1 MEMKNKLLL
10 SREVKLNLVIYAAF
24 MLIAVIGLLYGNAI
38 KDKHSFLR
46 VWDYGS
52 VLILLLGVPFLFLQ
66 TKANLPNFWE
76 KNISNKQRLLIP
88 AATGAIFGILDI
100 IAIKL
105 ILHPEPY
112 TELPPFLQP
121 FPYSLFLYFSGAFEI
136 EVFYR
141 LIPLTLILLLG
152 KWYAKGKYFYSF
164 FWVGAVL
171 TSLREPI
178 EQLPSG
184 GALLIIYSLLT
195 GFLMN
200 LLQAIYYKKAGFLAS
215 LAVRLGHYLF
225 WHILLGIYVEYW
237 ELQ

>member
-121 FPYSLFLYFSGAFEI
+121 FPYSFFLYFSGAFEI

-152 KWYAKGKYFYSF
+152 NWYAKGKYFYSF
-164 FWVGAVL
+164 FWVGAIL
-171 TSLREPI
+171 TALREPI